1 MDDRKIKILNSII
14 KSYIDSKE
22 PVGSRSLS
30 KNSNIGISAATIR
43 NEMSDLED
51 LGYLK
56 KLHTS
61 SGRVP
66 SNSGYRH
73 YVDAL
78 LADEIPFERG
88 PQRLFNMQELKESNE
103 FDNVIRNATKML
115 AAITNYTSFAM
126 LPKQS
131 SVYLKYINIVFLT
144 PKDLV
149 IIYIFNSKEVIN
161 DTIRLKSPVDKNTI
175 DLINSLLNSTLV
187 DLTHKDIIN
196 MLQTD
201 VYDVLSRKHTVL
213 KEVMPV
219 IEKTIKL
226 NSNARIIFE
235 GVGNVFVYN
244 DESVVGNQEIVNKLK
259 SESLFMNLLSRDMMT
274 HLQVFIGD
282 EIGIDDFERFSII
295 TVTFKNSQGIKGKI
309 GVLGP
314 NSMKYDKI
322 ISDIILVNKY
332 INGHIERR

>member
-30 KNSNIGISAATIR
+30 KNPNIGISAATIR

-73 YVDAL
+73 YVDSL
-78 LADEIPFERG
+78 LSNEIPFERG

-103 FDNVIRNATKML
+103 FDNIIRNATKML

-131 SVYLKYINIVFLT
+131 SIYLKYINIVFLS

-175 DLINSLLNSTLV
+175 DLINSLLNSTLI

-201 VYDVLSRKHTVL
+201 IYEVLSMKHNIL
-213 KEVMPV
+213 NEIIP
-219 IEKTIKL
+219 IISKTIKT

-259 SESLFMNLLSRDMMT
+259 NENVFMNLLSRDMLT
-274 HLQVFIGD
+274 DLQIFIGD
-282 EIGIDDFERFSII
+282 EIGIEYFEGFSII
-295 TVTFKNSQGIKGKI
+295 TVIFRNSQGIKGKI